1 MTGLGNMVGDFD
13 FSIYVPDY
21 NREAHPRESDM
32 TLAQFAEQLGEEL
45 NSYYDMRDNRHR
57 YQNNN

>member
-1 MTGLGNMVGDFD
+1 MVGDLD

-21 NREAHPRESDM
+21 NREGHPRQSDK
-32 TLAQFAEQLGEEL
+32 TLAQFAEQPREEL
-45 NSYYDMRDNRHR
+45 NSYYDMQDNQNR

>member
-32 TLAQFAEQLGEEL
+32 TLAQFAEQLREEL
-45 NSYYDMRDNRHR
+45 NQYYDMRDNQNR
-57 YQNNN
+57 YVNNN